1 MSYSYCSEDMFE
13 NMDQDENNTSKAG
26 KGKNLRQNR
35 WPDQGAACVLR
46 PQVNFKLHFLPS
58 QTSVVSSSLII
69 EIIINDAIIM

>member
-1 MSYSYCSEDMFE
+1 MFE

-26 KGKNLRQNR
+26 KGENLRQNH
-35 WPDQGAACVLR
+35 WAAQGAACVLR
-46 PQVNFKLHFLPS
+46 PQANFKLHFLPS